1 MMVADRKSARLER
14 LEPRA
19 LSRRIVDQL
28 KRVIIAGELRP
39 GDRVLETE
47 LAEQLGVSRGPVR
60 EAFRQLEQE
69 GLLVSYPHRG
79 TFVATVPEDEIEEV
93 YALRAHLEAHA
104 ARRVV
109 VERRDEA
116 LAVLGELLDQMLVAA
131 SAKEPPRPSQTSISS
146 STIRCWSFRVSG
158 APPDLAQHGRPRAGA
173 DLRHAGTA
181 GPRGTDRVHGGSHR
195 PIVDA
200 IRTGDPDTVDAAVKQ
215 HIHEVPSLMAGNLP
229 AASTP

>member
-116 LAVLGELLDQMLVAA
+116 LAVLGGLLDQMLIAA
-131 SAKEPPRPSQTSISS
+131 SEKNLPS
-146 STIRCWSFRVSG
+146 V
-158 APPDLAQHGRPRAGA
+158 A
-173 DLRHAGTA
+173 DLDLQFHDTLLELSGYQGLHRIWRSMDGLVRARTYATLALPGREELIEYTA
-181 GPRGTDRVHGGSHR
+181 ASHR
-195 PIVDA
+195 PIVEA
-200 IRTGDPDTVDAAVKQ
+200 IRTGDPDIVDAAVKQ
-215 HIHEVPSLMAGNLP
+215 HIHEVPSLMAGHLP
-229 AASTP
+229 AASTT

>member
-19 LSRRIVDQL
+19 LSRRIVEQL

-109 VERRDEA
+109 LERRDEA
-116 LAVLGELLDQMLVAA
+116 LAVLGELLELMLVAA
-131 SAKEPPRPSQTSISS
+131 AEKNLPA
-146 STIRCWSFRVSG
+146 V
-158 APPDLAQHGRPRAGA
+158 A
-173 DLRHAGTA
+173 DLDLQFHDSLLELSGYQGLHRIWRSMDGLVRARTYATLALPGREELIEYTA
-181 GPRGTDRVHGGSHR
+181 ASHR

-200 IRTGDPDTVDAAVKQ
+200 IRTGDPDAVDAAVKQ

-229 AASTP
+229 ARSKS